1 MSRVKNAWYKQ
12 SLRLLDH
19 ELRRGELT
27 IIFLAIVLAVATVFS
42 LTGFSGQIKHAIVAN
57 STNTIGA
64 DRVLGSSGPADEKYL
79 SKSKS
84 LNLDVALKIA
94 TDSMVFF
101 GDNMLLSEIDAV
113 SPNYP
118 LRGELR
124 IKRRLNGDDEVVGG
138 PEKGTLWVERSL
150 LSRLNVSIGDTV
162 EIGVAPLKIAGI
174 LTNVPDRSYRFLVA
188 GPAILM
194 HVDDLS
200 ATELVQPGSRMWHSY
215 LFAGES
221 DAINAF
227 EEWIKPQ
234 VNDSQ
239 RWYDAKRAQNRL
251 STTLDSAERF
261 LSLASMLGIVLAAVA
276 VAVASR
282 RYGQRHQSVVAVFRA
297 LGATIS
303 HVRKLYCLHWGLLS
317 TISIGVGLLLGYGL
331 LLLGANA
338 IESYLSLEGTPLT
351 FTPFLTAIVT
361 GLLCA
366 IAFAIHPIKT
376 LIHTSPLSVIRGFS
390 KNNEAKLGWHQLI
403 PLAALFTLLY
413 IFSGDLVMSLSLL
426 AGGILVSLILLGL
439 GRLVMNAGRSV
450 GTKAG
455 QSWHLALA
463 NLKRRANENSV
474 QLVSFTIAIKLL
486 LLITVMKTSIIGEW
500 EAQFPEDTPN
510 QYLVNI
516 SQDQV
521 APLKQFTIDNDIP
534 HRGFFEIHRGRLTAI
549 NGEKTIRIDED
560 EEKRDSNDSKENSDG
575 STNNSNDVDH
585 KEKSSSNENI
595 ATSDAANDADE
606 DNEKPAGRK
615 GMGREL
621 GLTWMD
627 NIPLQNEIL
636 EGKWWDKNDNTP
648 QVSIESGVAERLEIK
663 LGDELSFNLG
673 GRELTVPVTSI
684 REVDWKTRQLNFIMI
699 FNEAVLADFPATSIS
714 AWNVAPE
721 KKDIFYDLIGQHPTI
736 SMIDFDAIMKQLTQM
751 IEQVTVAIEL
761 ILVLVVL
768 AGSLVLVAQVQ
779 ASMEERE
786 RELAILRTLG
796 AKGALLR
803 NSVLFE
809 FVALGGIAGLMA
821 SIGME
826 IGVFF
831 LQTQT
836 FEMSGSF
843 HFSYWLV
850 GILSGACFVGI
861 IGMLSCYRLL
871 NLTSVTLIRRTM

>member
-1 MSRVKNAWYKQ
+1 MTSSNNIWFKQ

-19 ELRRGELT
+19 EIRRGELT

-57 STNTIGA
+57 STNTIAA
-64 DRVLGSSGPADEKYL
+64 DRVLGGNGPADEKFL
-79 SKSKS
+79 IKSKS
-84 LNLDVALKIA
+84 LNVDVALKVA

-113 SPNYP
+113 SLNYP
-118 LRGELR
+118 LRGELKIQR
-124 IKRRLNGDDEVVGG
+124 SINGVEEVVGG
-138 PEKGTLWVERSL
+138 PSKGELWVERSL
-150 LSRLNVSIGDTV
+150 LSRLGVEIGDTV

-174 LTNVPDRSYRFLVA
+174 LTNIPDRSYRFLVA
-188 GPAILM
+188 GPTVLM
-194 HVDDLS
+194 NVDDLP
-200 ATELVQPGSRMWHSY
+200 ATDIVQPGSRMWHSY
-215 LFAGES
+215 LFAGDKQDVE
-221 DAINAF
+221 AF
-227 EEWIKPQ
+227 DEWIKPQ
-234 VNDSQ
+234 VNDTQ

-297 LGATIS
+297 LGASIS
-303 HVRKLYCLHWGLLS
+303 HVRKLYCLHWSLLS
-317 TISIGVGLLLGYGL
+317 FISIVAGLVLGYAL

-338 IESYLSLEGTPLT
+338 IEGYLSLDDTPLT

-366 IAFAIHPIKT
+366 IAFAIHPIKE

-390 KNNEAKLGWHQLI
+390 SAKEVKLGWHQLI
-403 PLAALFTLLY
+403 PLVALLTLLLM
-413 IFSGDLVMSLSLL
+413 FSGDVVMSVSLL
-426 AGGILVSLILLGL
+426 AGGLLVSVLLLGL
-439 GRLVMNAGRSV
+439 GRLVMNAGRSA

-455 QSWHLALA
+455 KSWHLALA

-516 SQDQV
+516 TQDQI
-521 APLKQFTIDNDIP
+521 APLTKFTEDNDIP
-534 HRGFFEIHRGRLTAI
+534 HRGFFAVYRGRLTSI
-549 NGEKTIRIDED
+549 NDEKTIRIKAKED
-560 EEKRDSNDSKENSDG
+560 EPSVDEVDKTSEEQEKQPE
-575 STNNSNDVDH
+575 
-585 KEKSSSNENI
+585 
-595 ATSDAANDADE
+595 
-606 DNEKPAGRK
+606 GRK

-621 GLTWMD
+621 GLTWLD
-627 NIPLQNEIL
+627 DVPLQNIIT
-636 EGKWWDKNDNTP
+636 EGTWWNKEDETH
-648 QVSIESGVAERLEIK
+648 QVSVESGTAERLDIK
-663 LGDELSFNLG
+663 LGDKLAFNIG
-673 GRELTVPVTSI
+673 GREVTAQVTSL
-684 REVDWKTRQLNFIMI
+684 RKVDWKTRQLNFIMV
-699 FNEAVLADFPATSIS
+699 FNQAALSDFPATSIS
-714 AWNVAPE
+714 AWNVTPE
-721 KKDIFYDLIGQHPTI
+721 KKEAFYQLIGQYPTI
-736 SMIDFDAIMKQLTQM
+736 SMIDFDNIMKQLNKM
-751 IEQVTVAIEL
+751 IEQVSIAIEL

-796 AKGALLR
+796 AKGSLLR

-836 FEMSGSF
+836 FEMAASF
-843 HFSYWLV
+843 HFSYWVV
-850 GILSGACFVGI
+850 GILSGAGFVGL

>member
-1 MSRVKNAWYKQ
+1 MTSSNNIWYKQ

-57 STNTIGA
+57 STNTIAA
-64 DRVLGSSGPADEKYL
+64 DRVFGGNGPIDDKFIT
-79 SKSKS
+79 KSES
-84 LNLDVALKIA
+84 LNLNVAQKVA

-113 SPNYP
+113 STNYP
-118 LRGELR
+118 LRGELKIQR
-124 IKRRLNGDDEVVGG
+124 AINGVEEVVGG
-138 PEKGTLWVERSL
+138 PARGELWVERSL
-150 LSRLNVSIGDTV
+150 LSRLGVEIGDTV

-174 LTNVPDRSYRFLVA
+174 ITNIPDRSYRFLVA
-188 GPAILM
+188 GPTILM
-194 HVDDLS
+194 NVDDLP
-200 ATELVQPGSRMWHSY
+200 ATDIVQPGSRMWHSY
-215 LFAGES
+215 LFAGEPT
-221 DAINAF
+221 AIETF

-234 VNDSQ
+234 VNDTQ

-251 STTLDSAERF
+251 STTLGSAERF

-297 LGATIS
+297 LGASIS
-303 HVRKLYCLHWGLLS
+303 HVRKLYCLHWTLLS
-317 TISIGVGLLLGYGL
+317 VISIAAGLLLGYVL
-331 LLLGANA
+331 LFMGANA
-338 IESYLSLEGTPLT
+338 IEEYLSLDDSPLT
-351 FTPFLTAIVT
+351 FTPFITAIVT

-366 IAFAIHPIKT
+366 VAFAIHPIKS

-390 KNNEAKLGWHQLI
+390 AAKDVQFGWHQLI
-403 PLAALFTLLY
+403 PLVALLALLLM
-413 IFSGDLVMSLSLL
+413 FSGDIIMSFSLL
-426 AGGILVSLILLGL
+426 AGGLLVSIILLGL

-455 QSWHLALA
+455 KSWHLALA

-486 LLITVMKTSIIGEW
+486 LLITVMKTSIIDEW
-500 EAQFPEDTPN
+500 QAQFPEDTPN

-516 SQDQV
+516 TEEQI
-521 APLKQFTIDNDIP
+521 APLTQFTEENDIP
-534 HRGFFEIHRGRLTAI
+534 HRGFFAVYRGRLTSI
-549 NGEKTIRIDED
+549 NGEQTIRIKDNQED
-560 EEKRDSNDSKENSDG
+560 KLANEADKDKEN
-575 STNNSNDVDH
+575 
-585 KEKSSSNENI
+585 KEKEP
-595 ATSDAANDADE
+595 E
-606 DNEKPAGRK
+606 GRR

-621 GLTWMD
+621 GLTWLND
-627 NIPLQNEIL
+627 VPQQNKIL
-636 EGKWWDKNDNTP
+636 EGQWWQKDDKTP
-648 QVSIESGVAERLEIK
+648 QVSVESGVAERLDIK
-663 LGDELSFNLG
+663 LGDELAFNIG
-673 GRELTVPVTSI
+673 GREITASVTSL
-684 REVDWKTRQLNFIMI
+684 REVNWKTRQLNFIMI
-699 FNEAVLADFPATSIS
+699 FNQSVLADFPATSIS

-721 KKDIFYDLIGQHPTI
+721 KKDAFYQLIGQYPTI
-736 SMIDFDAIMKQLTQM
+736 SMIDFDNIMKQLNQM
-751 IEQVTVAIEL
+751 IEQVTIAIEL

-796 AKGALLR
+796 AKGSLLR
-803 NSVLFE
+803 NSILFE

-836 FEMSGSF
+836 FDMTGSF

-850 GILSGACFVGI
+850 GILSGAGFVGL